1 MPTASYEF
9 VNEAITQLFVGIG
22 LALLNVLIRYFAPR
36 VPYIISVLRWNNL
49 RRALLLSYLIALA
62 LQLVTS
68 PFFSSAFHP
77 VSIEL
82 AWSPYQA
89 LFNVI
94 GVLIIDVVVMVWE
107 GATRGAA
114 VGRQKIAAVKERAAD
129 HLEDLSAQV
138 PFSAESREAQAA
150 RRQAEAEAEAETDA
164 DRRDRLDDQLK
175 DY

>member
-22 LALLNVLIRYFAPR
+22 LALVNVLIRYFAPR
-36 VPYIISVLRWNNL
+36 VPYVISVLRWSSL
-49 RRALLLSYLIALA
+49 RRSLLLAYLIALA
-62 LQLVTS
+62 LQLITS

-94 GVLIIDVVVMVWE
+94 GVLVVDVVVMVWE

-114 VGRQKIAAVKERAAD
+114 AGRRQIAAVKERAAD
-129 HLEDLSAQV
+129 HLEDLSAQA
-138 PFSAESREAQAA
+138 PLSAESREAYEA
-150 RRQAEAEAEAETDA
+150 RRQAEAAAEAETET
-164 DRRDRLDDQLK
+164 DRKDRLDDRLK